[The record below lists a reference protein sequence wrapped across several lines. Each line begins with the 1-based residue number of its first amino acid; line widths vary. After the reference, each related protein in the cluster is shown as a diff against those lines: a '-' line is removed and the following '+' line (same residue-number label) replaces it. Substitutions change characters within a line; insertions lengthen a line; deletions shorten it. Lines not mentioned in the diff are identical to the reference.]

1 MQDSLPLMRERIL
14 AARLPSEIDLQ
25 HVGELG
31 GFRNVVEISR
41 LESRTCQAGHGRTTM
56 AAVVAIA
63 DGLGV
68 TLCLWP
74 VPDDVVEDSL
84 GADDLVA
91 WYRRLGFVEEW
102 RLHDEDDEL
111 LAWRMVRRPINDRK
125 CT

>member
-1 MQDSLPLMRERIL
+1 
-14 AARLPSEIDLQ
+14 
-25 HVGELG
+25 
-31 GFRNVVEISR
+31 
-41 LESRTCQAGHGRTTM
+41 M

-74 VPDDVVEDSL
+74 VPDDAVEDSL
-84 GADDLVA
+84 GADDLIA
-91 WYRRLGFVEEW
+91 WYRRLGLVDEW
-102 RLHDEDDEL
+102 ELRDEDDEL